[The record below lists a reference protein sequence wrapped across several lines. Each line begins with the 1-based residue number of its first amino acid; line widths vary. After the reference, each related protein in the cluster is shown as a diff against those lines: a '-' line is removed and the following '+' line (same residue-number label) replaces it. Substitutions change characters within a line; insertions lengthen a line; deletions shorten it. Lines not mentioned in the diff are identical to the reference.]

1 MTLDID
7 DRLRALLRVACED
20 ALFAVAASSPAALPA
35 FGARRAPAYEA
46 IARDGLGHAAM
57 IADGDA
63 WLAPLVRTLVLD
75 EVPWFLPMREAID
88 DGLTLLREPRGFR
101 ALIPIGVD
109 AMRGRLRREAVLAVR
124 VARTVAAG
132 DAPLGDDEARTLE
145 LLVAALG
152 LSDEDARVLRAEA
165 PIPAAAI
172 EIPDDLDPRAA
183 KAILGGAF
191 QVAASDGLD
200 EQEREA
206 VTTIADRL
214 ALDAEA
220 LAQVEARVTSDLE
233 RQYRVG
239 RALVDVVRYVVAGAP
254 LEEARALIT
263 AAVFLTIPPLHRTPV
278 LRAASDEATTPLAES
293 HELDRAEC
301 DRVLAAGW
309 ACALALDSSAPG
321 RAVLRARHRRA
332 ATHLRAE
339 RRADDARALVERWVD
354 EVLDRGTSVLGA

>member
-1 MTLDID
+1 MTLDVD

-20 ALFAVAASSPAALPA
+20 ALFAVAASSPAALSA
-35 FGARRAPAYEA
+35 FGERRAPVHEA
-46 IARDGLGHAAM
+46 IAREGLGHAVM

-63 WLAPLVRTLVLD
+63 WLGPLVRTLVVD

-101 ALIPIGVD
+101 ALIPVGVD
-109 AMRGRLRREAVLAVR
+109 ALRARLRREAMLAVR
-124 VARTVAAG
+124 VARTVAAA
-132 DAPLGDDEARTLE
+132 DAPLGDDETRALD
-145 LLVAALG
+145 LLAFALG
-152 LSDEDARVLRAEA
+152 LADDDARVLRAEA

-172 EIPDDLDPRAA
+172 DVPDDLDARTARA
-183 KAILGGAF
+183 IVGGAF

-200 EQEREA
+200 EREREA
-206 VTTIADRL
+206 ITTIAGRL
-214 ALDAEA
+214 GLDAEA
-220 LAQVEARVTSDLE
+220 VSEIASRATSDLD
-233 RQYRVG
+233 RQHRVG

-254 LEEARALIT
+254 VEEARALIT
-263 AAVFLTIPPLHRTPV
+263 AAVFLTIPPVHRADA

-309 ACALALDSSAPG
+309 ACALSLDSSFAG

-332 ATHLRAE
+332 GTHLAAE
-339 RRADDARALVERWVD
+339 RRAEDARALVERWVD
-354 EVLDRGTSVLGA
+354 EVLDRGTAVLGA